1 MKNTLPG
8 RMKGITRMS
17 KKGMKPIMYPKT
29 SREIQSSII
38 TITMTTMIMIFIILP
53 GLGDFTGITR
63 VGAIT
68 ILGTRIFT
76 GILTIPGIME

>member
-1 MKNTLPG
+1 
-8 RMKGITRMS
+8 
-17 KKGMKPIMYPKT
+17 
-29 SREIQSSII
+29 
-38 TITMTTMIMIFIILP
+38 MTTMIMIFIILP